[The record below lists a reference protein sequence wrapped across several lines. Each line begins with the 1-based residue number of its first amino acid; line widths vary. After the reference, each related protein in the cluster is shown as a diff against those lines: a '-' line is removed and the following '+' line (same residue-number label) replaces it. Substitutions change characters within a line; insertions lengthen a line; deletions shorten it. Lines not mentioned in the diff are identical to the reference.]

1 LFVLVSLDF
10 SKPAFDNSIIDEIPV
25 LMIQWHWVLKYK
37 VGKGVYKPTTDE
49 ELDDTAAKRLMD
61 LLDGGNSWVGENPW
75 IGQPPV
81 KVGWTVD
88 VEGVKALVKSLLC
101 RP

>member
-1 LFVLVSLDF
+1 MTFGSEVQSWQRCIY
-10 SKPAFDNSIIDEIPV
+10 KP
-25 LMIQWHWVLKYK
+25 
-37 VGKGVYKPTTDE
+37 PTTDE

-75 IGQPPV
+75 IGQLPV